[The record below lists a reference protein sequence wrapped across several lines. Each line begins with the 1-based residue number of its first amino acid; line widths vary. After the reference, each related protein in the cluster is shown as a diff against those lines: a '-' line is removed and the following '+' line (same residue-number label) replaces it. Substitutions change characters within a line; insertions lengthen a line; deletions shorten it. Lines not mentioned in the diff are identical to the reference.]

1 VPSYGD
7 NKIEWYTEGAWGY
20 EVGGT
25 VVTDFN
31 GAFGVEGGDIN
42 GDGKDDV
49 VAAAYTDN
57 QLAWFENGGDGT
69 NFIKH
74 VIDDDLQGASY
85 VHLLD
90 VDQDSD
96 YDIIAAGYGTESNGI
111 TTGHQMVIYYNDG
124 NQNFTKTVVDDEEM
138 GPANFVVLD
147 FTGDDLYDIAFA
159 ANLSDEVILL
169 RDSTLG
175 IEQTSLSGLKIYPNP
190 ATDYI
195 RISSPEEIE
204 KVEIFDLTG
213 RKVFTGVD
221 KQISLQNFNKGYYL
235 VNVYMIT
242 GQITVQKIIV
252 K

>member
-25 VVTDFN
+25 VVTGFN

-57 QLAWFENGGDGT
+57 QLAWFENEGDGT
-69 NFIKH
+69 NFTKH
-74 VIDDDLQGASY
+74 IIDADLQGASY

-90 VDQDSD
+90 IDHDAD
-96 YDIIAAGYGTESNGI
+96 YDIIAVGYGTESGGV
-111 TTGHQMVIYYNDG
+111 TTGHQVVVYYNDG
-124 NQNFTKTVVDDEEM
+124 NENFTKTVVDDAEM

-147 FTGDDLYDIAFA
+147 FTGDNMYDIAFA
-159 ANLSDEVILL
+159 ANLSDEIVLL
-169 RDSTLG
+169 KDSTLG
-175 IEQTSLSGLKIYPNP
+175 ISSNDFSNIKIYPNP
-190 ATDYI
+190 ATDFI
-195 RISSPEEIE
+195 RISSPEEIQ
-204 KVEIFDLTG
+204 KVEIFDFTG
-213 RKVFTGVD
+213 RKVFTGINE
-221 KQISLQNFNKGYYL
+221 QIGLQNFNKGYYL
-235 VNVYMIT
+235 VNVHLT
-242 GQITVQKIIV
+242 SGQIKVQKIIV